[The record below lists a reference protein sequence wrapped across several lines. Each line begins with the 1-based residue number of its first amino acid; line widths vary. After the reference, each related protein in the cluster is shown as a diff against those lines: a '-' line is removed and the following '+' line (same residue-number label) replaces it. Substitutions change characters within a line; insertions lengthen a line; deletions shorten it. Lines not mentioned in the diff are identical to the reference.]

1 MSKISKREKANA
13 LFFIKNTL
21 NKNSEAQIPRKIRTN

>member
-1 MSKISKREKANA
+1 MHNTNGDVALIKIT

-21 NKNSEAQIPRKIRTN
+21 NKNSEAQKKTN